1 MLEKKIVVDTNRQK
15 EGSKCVESNI
25 SRNTIFVL
33 AIYPAKRLLVPRDV
47 MENIKH
53 QSTNGR
59 CK

>member
-1 MLEKKIVVDTNRQK
+1 M
-15 EGSKCVESNI
+15 ESNI